1 MHNSKRLTK
10 GKDRCTAMLNPED
23 AAARSL
29 EDGSSVK
36 VVSRVGEI
44 EVPLQVTDELR
55 PGVVSIPHGFGHKR
69 KGVGWKHAASLP
81 GASVNDITD
90 PSVLDALTGNA
101 AFNSVPVRLE
111 AA

>member
-1 MHNSKRLTK
+1 M
-10 GKDRCTAMLNPED
+10 
-23 AAARSL
+23 
-29 EDGSSVK
+29 
-36 VVSRVGEI
+36 
-44 EVPLQVTDELR
+44 TDELR
-55 PGVVSIPHGFGHKR
+55 PGVVSIPHGFGHKSR

-90 PSVLDALTGNA
+90 PSVLDGLTGNA